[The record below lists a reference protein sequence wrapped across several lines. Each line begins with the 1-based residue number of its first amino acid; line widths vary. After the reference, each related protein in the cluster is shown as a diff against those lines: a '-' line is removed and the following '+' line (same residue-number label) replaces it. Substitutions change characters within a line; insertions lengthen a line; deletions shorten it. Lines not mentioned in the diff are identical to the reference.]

1 MADAVTLDVEGPD
14 GPRSMRVSSPDRV
27 LWPDAGVTKR
37 ELVEYL
43 VAVGDA
49 FVEANGDRPVALQR
63 FPAGI
68 EGEEFFSKAPPKG
81 TPDFIRTT
89 MVTFPS
95 ARAHPMLVIDEPA
108 AAVWMAQMN
117 TIVFHPWPSRAED
130 IDHPDQL
137 RMDLDPQPGVGF
149 ADAVRAAPVLKG
161 ILEEAGLTP
170 YVKTSGNRGLHVYAP
185 IEPVRDFIDVRHAVI
200 AAARELERRMPGEVT
215 TAWWKEERGERVFVD
230 FNQTARDR
238 TIAGAY
244 SPRARPG
251 AVVSTPITWDE
262 LDGVDPTAFTVR
274 SVPDRLRA
282 HGDPWRGMAEHRG
295 TLDVLLGWWERDLA
309 AGIGELP
316 YPPEYP
322 KMPGEPPRVQPSR
335 ARKSAE

>member
-117 TIVFHPWPSRAED
+117 TIVFHPGPPAPRTSIIPISSAWTSTRSRASAS
-130 IDHPDQL
+130 PM
-137 RMDLDPQPGVGF
+137 RC
-149 ADAVRAAPVLKG
+149 
-161 ILEEAGLTP
+161 
-170 YVKTSGNRGLHVYAP
+170 
-185 IEPVRDFIDVRHAVI
+185 
-200 AAARELERRMPGEVT
+200 AR
-215 TAWWKEERGERVFVD
+215 
-230 FNQTARDR
+230 
-238 TIAGAY
+238 
-244 SPRARPG
+244 RPC
-251 AVVSTPITWDE
+251 
-262 LDGVDPTAFTVR
+262 
-274 SVPDRLRA
+274 
-282 HGDPWRGMAEHRG
+282 
-295 TLDVLLGWWERDLA
+295 
-309 AGIGELP
+309 
-316 YPPEYP
+316 
-322 KMPGEPPRVQPSR
+322 
-335 ARKSAE
+335 